1 MKNREV
7 VKIINPK
14 QAMLYMKHGLKCN
27 CYYDNEKIIYEF
39 DKELSRPLFILS
51 LNRELK

>member
-1 MKNREV
+1 MKDKEV

-39 DKELSRPLFILS
+39 DKELSRPLFTLW